1 MLQARCCVTLS
12 QTRQRALVYITVT
25 VDFDV
30 TGKAVCGGA
39 H

>member
-1 MLQARCCVTLS
+1 M
-12 QTRQRALVYITVT
+12 YITVT

-39 H
+39 HLVSQWILMSQVRQ